1 MKIYKKINAKLYW
14 EYEIVGADASHID
27 DIKTILE
34 AHLDKIIIP
43 KDHKCFMVEKRNG
56 IKTAEEVQTL
66 DILKKCGIA
75 EMERVIKRIVYF
87 IGLDEDENAI
97 FEKNHDKMV
106 DAGVLCFAFG
116 STSSPARPHHIEAR
130 HIDEVDGEREID
142 IDKVNEEYGLALSDI
157 DLQYIKKH
165 IGEWKSPMFMIFDIA
180 QSNSEHCRHHFFNGN
195 CYIDGVKQ
203 EKTLFELVKE
213 PIAICKADNSR
224 IAFHDNS
231 SAIEGHEQV
240 VLKRNMNNEYG
251 RYQKLV
257 HYVCTAETHNFP
269 TGISPFPGSATGVGG
284 RIRDVQST
292 GRGAITVCGSAGY
305 CVGNIK
311 GDREIYP
318 HAHPMDILIEASNG
332 ASDYGNK
339 FGEPIVMGFAN
350 SFVRSVS
357 DHRMAGKKATLWEYV
372 KPIMFTSGHGLI
384 YDNHLEKMKPT
395 DDMLICKVGGPV
407 YKIGFGG
414 SSASSRA
421 EGNNFDYFAVQRDD
435 PEMEQ
440 KMDKVI
446 KKCVEL
452 DEKNPICSI
461 HDQGAGGN
469 GNVLKEIIEGKG
481 ATIDIGN
488 LTLGEKG
495 LSNIEIW
502 NSEYQESNA
511 CLVREQDIN
520 DFQEICHRENVNLDI
535 VGKIMENNEL
545 TIINGEDI
553 IVDNYDRDMKVE
565 RNNYYFTRSE
575 FGEMERNEKM
585 KEYLNMSLIKGIRH
599 VFSTIV
605 VGSKRYLTNKVDRC
619 VGGHIVQQQCI
630 GPLHIPLSDYACYVG
645 AIGSD
650 KGCAMAIGSQP
661 IFGLA
666 DIDSMVCKTVGE
678 CLFNLCFICIES
690 IERIKCSANWM
701 WPCPNKDP
709 EEGYKMYMAMKRL
722 NTMCKNIGISI
733 DGGKD
738 SLSMKSKL
746 RGEDKTFK
754 EVKSPGT
761 LVLTAYVDV
770 PNIYNR
776 VTADCKEAGNVLV
789 YIDLGHGRMGGSV
802 FCRDEIMEECPWSGE
817 RDIINVFKLVQ
828 QMIRD
833 KVVVSGHDISEGGLI
848 TALCEM
854 AFAGNKGLIVT
865 VPENVSNNGQLNQM
879 MFNEELGLVI
889 ECSPEHEED
898 IIGLFKFCEIS
909 AKRVAKI
916 VSDNYIRVLSPTK
929 MFLNKKMTQL
939 REIWE
944 NVSRQC
950 EYKQMM
956 KECVNEE
963 YLLYT
968 KFEGPRYEAA
978 DWLLDVSGFDPLAR
992 LYKVAILREEGVN
1005 SERECAAA
1013 FYYAGFVVNDVTM
1026 TDLMSG
1032 RVDLTEYRG
1041 ICFCGGFSYSDV
1053 LGSARGWSEII
1064 KKNDG
1069 LKNMF
1074 EKFYKRNDT
1083 FSIGICNGCQLMCNL
1098 GWVRGKC
1105 IKNISG
1111 KFESRFSQVRVMKS
1125 NNIFLQRMEGL
1136 SFGIWVAHGEGRF
1149 QVKDERLSCM
1159 RYVDYE
1165 GKPTTYY
1172 PLNPN
1177 GSDFGTGAVS
1187 SPCGRHL
1194 AIMPHPERSCFKYQ
1208 IPWSNLNMKGKYSP
1222 WFQMFRNAYNWCER
1236 V

>member
-1 MKIYKKINAKLYW
+1 MKIYKKINAKTYW
-14 EYEIVGADASHID
+14 EYEIEDRENTEN
-27 DIKTILE
+27 IKTILDACLE
-34 AHLDKIIIP
+34 KIIIP
-43 KDHKCFMVEKRNG
+43 KDHKCFVVEKRNT

-66 DILKKCGIA
+66 DILKKCGVFGLK
-75 EMERVIKRIVYF
+75 RVIKRFIYF
-87 IGLDEDENAI
+87 IGLDEDENTV
-97 FEKNHDKMV
+97 FERNHDKMV
-106 DAGVLCFAFG
+106 DMIVND
-116 STSSPARPHHIEAR
+116 EAETEGKR
-130 HIDEVDGEREID
+130 IDEVEGDID
-142 IDKVNEEYGLALSDI
+142 VDKVNEEYGLALSDT

-195 CYIDGVKQ
+195 CYIDGIKQ
-203 EKTLFELVKE
+203 EKSLFELVKE
-213 PIAICKADNSR
+213 PIEICNENNSK

-231 SAIEGHEQV
+231 SAIEGHEHII
-240 VLKRNMNNEYG
+240 LKRNITNEYG
-251 RYQKLV
+251 IYQKLV

-292 GRGAITVCGSAGY
+292 GRGAITICGSAGY
-305 CVGNIK
+305 CVGDIEGN
-311 GDREIYP
+311 REIYP
-318 HAHPMDILIEASNG
+318 HAHPMDILIKASNG

-339 FGEPIVMGFAN
+339 FGEPIVMGFTN
-350 SFVRSVS
+350 SY
-357 DHRMAGKKATLWEYV
+357 AGFGREYV

-384 YDNHLEKMKPT
+384 YDNHLEKMKPNS
-395 DDMLICKVGGPV
+395 DMLICKIGGPV

-421 EGNNFDYFAVQRDD
+421 EENKLDYFAVQRDD

-446 KKCVEL
+446 KKCIEL
-452 DEKNPICSI
+452 DEFNPICSI

-469 GNVLKEIIEGKG
+469 GNVLKEIIDGEG
-481 ATIDIGN
+481 AVIDIGN
-488 LTLGEKG
+488 LTLGEKD

-511 CLVREQDIN
+511 CLIHEIDID
-520 DFQEICHRENVNLDI
+520 DFRKICYRENINLDI
-535 VGKIMENNEL
+535 VGKIMDGGKL
-545 TIINGEDI
+545 TIINGEDV
-553 IVDNYDRDMKVE
+553 IVDDYDRNMKIE

-575 FGEMERNEKM
+575 PREMKRSEKM
-585 KEYLNMSLIKGIRH
+585 KEYLNMSLMKGIRY

-605 VGSKRYLTNKVDRC
+605 VGSKRYLTNKVDRS

-630 GPLHIPLSDYACYVG
+630 GPLHTPLSDYACYVG
-645 AIGSD
+645 AIGSN

-661 IFGLA
+661 IFGLV

-678 CLFNLCFICIES
+678 CLFNLCFIYIES

-701 WPCPNKDP
+701 WPCPNKDSD
-709 EEGYKMYMAMKRL
+709 EGYKMYMAMKKL
-722 NTMCKNIGISI
+722 NTMCKKIGISI

-746 RGEDKTFK
+746 RTGE

-770 PNIYNR
+770 PDIYKR
-776 VTADCKEAGNVLV
+776 VTADCKEAGNVLIH
-789 YIDLGHGRMGGSV
+789 IDLGNGKMGGSV
-802 FCRDEIMEECPWSGE
+802 FSRNEIMEECPWSRE
-817 RDIINVFKLVQ
+817 RDIVNVFKLVQ

-848 TALCEM
+848 TTLCEM
-854 AFAGNKGLIVT
+854 AFAGNKGLIVL
-865 VPENVSNNGQLNQM
+865 VPEDVDNNSKMNQM

-889 ECSPEHEED
+889 ECSPEHEKD
-898 IIGLFKFCEIS
+898 IIGLFEFCEIS
-909 AKRVAKI
+909 ARRVAKI
-916 VSDNYIRVLSPTK
+916 VDDNYIRVLGPFK
-929 MFLNKKMTQL
+929 MFLNKKMTRL

-950 EYKQMM
+950 EYKQMI

-978 DWLLDVSGFDPLAR
+978 DWLLDIGGFDPIAR

-1013 FYYAGFVVNDVTM
+1013 FYYAGFVVDDVTM

-1032 RVDLTEYRG
+1032 RVNLAEYRG

-1053 LGSARGWSEII
+1053 LGSAQGWSEII
-1064 KKNDG
+1064 KKNSG

-1074 EKFYKRNDT
+1074 EKFYRRSDT

-1098 GWVRGKC
+1098 GWVNGKC

-1111 KFESRFSQVRVMKS
+1111 KFESRFCQMKVMKS
-1125 NNIFLQRMEGL
+1125 DNILLEGLEGL
-1136 SFGIWVAHGEGRF
+1136 SFGMWVAHGEGRF

-1159 RYVDYE
+1159 RYIDYE
-1165 GKPTTYY
+1165 GEPTIYY

-1194 AIMPHPERSCFKYQ
+1194 AIMPHPERSCFKHQ
-1208 IPWSNLNMKGKYSP
+1208 IPWSNLKIKGKYSP
-1222 WFQMFRNAYNWCER
+1222 WFQMFRNAYNWCEC